1 MATTRTP
8 LVTGTYAA
16 GSHTPFL
23 ETTVANR
30 ALNLVTTG
38 GAARGVVIL
47 LTGGLMAVFPTD
59 VSR

>member
-47 LTGGLMAVFPTD
+47 LTEA
-59 VSR
+59 